1 MLQKFIDGKVE
12 IEIIKQS
19 RSGQKQL
26 IDKLYYR
33 LIVDSDYKF
42 NWLLNDIEK
51 DEKAHRRIASSD
63 RKIYDLSI
71 LYTAKFF
78 SIKYIL
84 KGLQNPDITFDA
96 SDIIFRNQSYLT
108 GVSLGAYYAETITK
122 NFPMTPEN
130 EKYVELF
137 EQLDYTDFI
146 KEVGE

>member
-1 MLQKFIDGKVE
+1 MMLQKLIDGKVD
-12 IEIIKQS
+12 IKQS

-26 IDKLYYR
+26 IDYLYYKV
-33 LIVDSDYKF
+33 IVDSDYKF
-42 NWLLNDIEK
+42 NWLLSDIEK

-78 SIKYIL
+78 SIQYIL
-84 KGLQNPDITFDA
+84 KGLRDPDITFDA
-96 SDIIFRNQSYLT
+96 RDIVSLRQTYLT
-108 GVSLGAYYAETITK
+108 GVSLGALWAETITK

-146 KEVGE
+146 KQVGE

>member
-1 MLQKFIDGKVE
+1 MMLQKLINGKVD
-12 IEIIKQS
+12 IKQS

-42 NWLLNDIEK
+42 DWLLSDIEK
-51 DEKAHRRIASSD
+51 DEKKHRKYGSYVG
-63 RKIYDLSI
+63 KKYDLSVS
-71 LYTAKFF
+71 YTAKFF
-78 SIKYIL
+78 SIKWIL
-84 KGLQNPDITFDA
+84 KGLQDPEITFDA
-96 SDIIFRNQSYLT
+96 RDIINLNQSYLT
-108 GVSLGAYYAETITK
+108 GISLGAYYAETITK

-146 KEVGE
+146 KQVKE

>member
-1 MLQKFIDGKVE
+1 MMLQKLINGKVD
-12 IEIIKQS
+12 IKQS

-26 IDKLYYR
+26 IDYLYYKV
-33 LIVDSDYKF
+33 IVDSDYKF
-42 NWLLNDIEK
+42 NWLLSDIEK

-84 KGLQNPDITFDA
+84 KGLQDPDITFDA
-96 SDIIFRNQSYLT
+96 RDIISLNQSYLT
-108 GVSLGAYYAETITK
+108 GVSLGSYYAEKITK
-122 NFPMTPEN
+122 NFPMTAEN

-146 KEVGE
+146 KQIGE

>member
-1 MLQKFIDGKVE
+1 MMLQKLIDGKVD
-12 IEIIKQS
+12 IKQS

-42 NWLLNDIEK
+42 NWLLSDIQK
-51 DEKAHRRIASSD
+51 DEKEHRRFASSD
-63 RKIYDLSI
+63 REIYDLSI

-78 SIKYIL
+78 SIQYIL
-84 KGLQNPDITFDA
+84 KGLRDPDITFDA
-96 SDIIFRNQSYLT
+96 RDIVSLNKSYLT
-108 GVSLGAYYAETITK
+108 GVSLGALWAEKITK

-146 KEVGE
+146 KQVEE

>member
-1 MLQKFIDGKVE
+1 MLQKLIDGKVD
-12 IEIIKQS
+12 IKQS

-26 IDKLYYR
+26 IDYLYYKV
-33 LIVDSDYKF
+33 IVNSDYKF
-42 NWLLNDIEK
+42 DWLLSDIEK
-51 DEKAHRRIASSD
+51 DEKAHRRMASSD

-78 SIKYIL
+78 SIQYIL
-84 KGLQNPDITFDA
+84 IGLQNPDITFDA
-96 SDIIFRNQSYLT
+96 RDIVSLRQTYLT
-108 GVSLGAYYAETITK
+108 GVSLGALWAETITK

-146 KEVGE
+146 KQVGE

>member
-1 MLQKFIDGKVE
+1 MMLQKLIDGKVD
-12 IEIIKQS
+12 IKQS

-42 NWLLNDIEK
+42 NWLLSDIQK
-51 DEKAHRRIASSD
+51 DEKEHRRFASSD
-63 RKIYDLSI
+63 REIYDLSI

-78 SIKYIL
+78 SIQYIL
-84 KGLQNPDITFDA
+84 KGLRDPDITFDA
-96 SDIIFRNQSYLT
+96 RDIVSLNKSYLT
-108 GVSLGAYYAETITK
+108 GVSLGVLWAEKITK

-146 KEVGE
+146 KQVEE